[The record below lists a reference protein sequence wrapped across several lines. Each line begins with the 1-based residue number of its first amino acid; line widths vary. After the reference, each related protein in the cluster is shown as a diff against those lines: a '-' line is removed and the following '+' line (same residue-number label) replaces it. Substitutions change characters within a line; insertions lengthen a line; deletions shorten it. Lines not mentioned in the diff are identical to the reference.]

1 MNARSLLRAVNT
13 VTGHVAPELP
23 ARIAGRLMLHP
34 RRHAMRPWEAA
45 AADSA
50 RRITFRF
57 GLSGLRW
64 GERGPAVLMMHGWEG
79 RPTQFRYF
87 IEPLLASG
95 RQVIALDGPAHGQS
109 AGEQSSLMEFAAA
122 IGEAAV
128 EIRELETV
136 IGHSLGA
143 AATAIALSQGLPAE
157 RAVLIASPASIEK
170 SLQGYAGALGL
181 TPRASERFIS
191 LIGQANGVPARE
203 LDIAR
208 LARTMTIP
216 ALIVHDGDDRA
227 VPFTEGEAIARAW
240 PDARLLA
247 TRGLGHWRVLTDPAV
262 TQGVA
267 EFLDGHDAGLT
278 AGELRAMGGAH

>member
-1 MNARSLLRAVNT
+1 
-13 VTGHVAPELP
+13 
-23 ARIAGRLMLHP
+23 
-34 RRHAMRPWEAA
+34 
-45 AADSA
+45 
-50 RRITFRF
+50 
-57 GLSGLRW
+57 
-64 GERGPAVLMMHGWEG
+64 MMHGWEG

-208 LARTMTIP
+208 LARAMTIP